1 MSRNNVLVNACAGSG
16 KTTTILHLVAAR
28 PALDFLILVYNTRLM
43 METNER
49 IRALGLKNAI
59 VYNYHTLGHRFYSP
73 ECDTDQGLKRI
84 IQDKLPVMRGKK
96 LPLCDVLVLDEQQ
109 DMTPILKTFIDRVI
123 QDIED
128 IKNSESPKSNKKGVR
143 EQEEETGAINP
154 SGTGKR
160 PSRVRR
166 VLLGDLRQELYGF
179 NDADG
184 RFLTLAPLPELFGNG
199 EEWEPIE
206 QNISYRLT
214 KPNADFINKQ
224 MLKPE
229 PGGEIASVKDKA
241 SDGSAFPKPR
251 YVFYEPLSEDCIP
264 VDDYEP
270 FREVLRL
277 REKMDYS
284 DILVLAP
291 SLRDRNVID
300 LANCLALKGHPV
312 QVPDFE
318 DSQGVSLSQSKGKIA
333 VCTYHQSKGI
343 EREAAVVY
351 GFDESYHRYYSGTPE
366 DPRVAGNPQYVAATR
381 AKTDLV
387 ILNHC
392 ERNHLPFVDLETL
405 RDTCEMVNRKIYSPI
420 EEEAGTSPIMV
431 AVTALTRNIHDQ
443 VMSACIQELQLEQI
457 SPAYQGSSPPSEI
470 EIDGGLVES
479 VATIT
484 GTAVPA
490 MYEYYRRGEYTAYPR
505 LSSFAKLFRYFD
517 EYKEYKGGKL
527 SRESMLFAR
536 IQHYRPDIDD
546 HLRTVERKM
555 INSQLD
561 DGDILF
567 LANFSGAIESGL
579 LVKLLS
585 IPLDCYTWFEQNH
598 RQDMIRILS
607 KNILL
612 SVRFEREVRHTFP
625 GFQFIDGTDRIL
637 RGRLD
642 ISDLKHK
649 RIWEV
654 KYTQR
659 LRAEH
664 ILQVAL
670 YAGIVEA
677 KHGKGST
684 CKLINAMSGQVIG
697 ISPKTENSYEKII
710 QQLISSKCT
719 KKPTSTLANLADEG
733 FIKEAGNA
741 FENHICP
748 VVLPSWFNSQKIPR
762 RAKRTVKDEIKPI
775 ARGIPKW
782 AARAA
787 KELA

>member
-16 KTTTILHLVAAR
+16 KTTTILHLAAAR
-28 PALDFLILVYNTRLM
+28 PALNFLILVYNTRLM

-49 IRALGLKNAI
+49 IRDLGLRNAV

-84 IQDKLPVMRGKK
+84 VQDKLPVMRGKK

-109 DMTPILKTFIDRVI
+109 DMTPILKKFIDRVI

-143 EQEEETGAINP
+143 EQEGEAGAINP

-179 NDADG
+179 NGADG

-229 PGGEIASVKDKA
+229 LGGEVASVKDKA
-241 SDGSAFPKPR
+241 PDGLAFPKPR

-277 REKMDYS
+277 REKMDHS

-291 SLRDRNVID
+291 SLKDRNVID

-318 DSQGVSLSQSKGKIA
+318 DSQGVSLPQSEGKIT

-343 EREAAVVY
+343 ERDAAVLY
-351 GFDESYHRYYSGTPE
+351 GFDESYHLYYNRTPE
-366 DPRVAGNPQYVAATR
+366 NPRVAGNPQYVAATR

-392 ERNHLPFVDLETL
+392 KRNHLPFVDLEAL
-405 RDTCEMVNRKIYSPI
+405 GDTCEIVNREIYSPI
-420 EEEAGTSPIMV
+420 EEEEEEETRCMG
-431 AVTALTRNIHDQ
+431 VTTLTRNVHDRD
-443 VMSACIQELQLEQI
+443 MSACIQELELEQI
-457 SPAYQGSSPPSEI
+457 SPAYQGSYPPPEI
-470 EIDGGLVES
+470 EIGGGLVES
-479 VATIT
+479 VAAIT
-484 GTAVPA
+484 GTAIPA
-490 MYEYYRRGEYTAYPR
+490 MYEYYTGGEFATHQR
-505 LSSFAKLFRYFD
+505 LNSFAGLFQRFGRYN
-517 EYKEYKGGKL
+517 EGKPGRK
-527 SRESMLFAR
+527 SALFAR
-536 IQHYRPDIDD
+536 IQHYRSDIND
-546 HLRTVERKM
+546 HLRIVEKKL
-555 INSQLD
+555 IDNQLD
-561 DGDILF
+561 DDDILF
-567 LANFSGAIESGL
+567 LANFSEAIESGL

-585 IPLDCYTWFEQNH
+585 IPLDRYSWFEQKH
-598 RQDMIRILS
+598 RQDMMRILS
-607 KNILL
+607 KHIPPG
-612 SVRFEREVRHTFP
+612 VRFERKVRHVFP
-625 GFQFIDGTDRIL
+625 GSQLVGGADGDGTCL

-642 ISDLKHK
+642 ISNLKRK

-664 ILQVAL
+664 ILQVAS

-677 KHGKGST
+677 KHGKGFT
-684 CKLINAMSGQVIG
+684 CKLINARSGQVIG

-710 QQLISSKCT
+710 QRLMKSKGT
-719 KKPTSTLANLADEG
+719 KPTTTLANLTDGE

-741 FENHICP
+741 FENYICP
-748 VVLPSWFNSQKIPR
+748 VVLPSWFGDQKIPR
-762 RAKRTVKDEIKPI
+762 RGKSTIVKDGMKPI
-775 ARGIPKW
+775 VRGIPKW
-782 AARAA
+782 ATRAA